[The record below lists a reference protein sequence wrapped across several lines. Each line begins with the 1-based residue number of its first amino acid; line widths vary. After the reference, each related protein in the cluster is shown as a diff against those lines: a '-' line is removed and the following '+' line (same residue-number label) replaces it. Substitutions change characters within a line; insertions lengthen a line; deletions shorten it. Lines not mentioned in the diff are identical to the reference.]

1 MKGVA
6 SGVQAIGFGQG
17 PLIGKMPTPAKA
29 GSKHA
34 THGMAGF
41 LTRKSTAHR
50 LMCCFLLGVSIQD
63 YWE

>member
-1 MKGVA
+1 MKGIA

-17 PLIGKMPTPAKA
+17 PITGQTPAPAKA

-41 LTRKSTAHR
+41 FERKPTAHHN
-50 LMCCFLLGVSIQD
+50 LQVCYF
-63 YWE
+63 YWIFVK